1 MKRNTIFGLL
11 AVALGGAVLSPAAW
25 AGSRSTTPTTSTT
38 VVNAG
43 TGVGSTQVVTTQIRF
58 PNISTRSC
66 SGRTSGTSS
75 AAASGTNSR
84 YWGRGYNNNNNNN
97 NGVTV
102 VYPDNGYGYGNYNNA
117 NYLGYPPWYRL
128 NYYTPWASDYEN
140 GTAGL
145 NVPSSH
151 ANRGYGIPDAVG
163 ESMAYS
169 PNNASAPRDAATVD
183 YVVAVQRE
191 LRRRGFYQGTVNGL
205 SDGPTRAAI
214 RSYETSLGMPVTGVI
229 GFPLLRTLGF
239 F

>member
-1 MKRNTIFGLL
+1 MKRNTFFGLL

-25 AGSRSTTPTTSTT
+25 AGSRSSTPTTSTT

-43 TGVGSTQVVTTQIRF
+43 TGVGSTQTVSTQIRYS
-58 PNISTRSC
+58 NSGTRSC

-75 AAASGTNSR
+75 ASASGTNSR
-84 YWGRGYNNNNNNN
+84 YWGRGYNNNNNN
-97 NGVTV
+97 GVTV
-102 VYPDNGYGYGNYNNA
+102 IYPDNGYGYGNYNNA

>member
-11 AVALGGAVLSPAAW
+11 AVVLGGAVFSPAAW
-25 AGSRSTTPTTSTT
+25 AGSSTKNPTSSTV

-43 TGVGSTQVVTTQIRF
+43 TGVGSMQIVATEIMF
-58 PNISTRSC
+58 PHSGRHSF

-75 AAASGTNSR
+75 AVVSGTTSGAFR
-84 YWGRGYNNNNNNN
+84 GRGNNNNN
-97 NGVTV
+97 VTV
-102 VYPDNGYGYGNYNNA
+102 VYPDNGNGYGNYNNA

-128 NYYTPWASDYEN
+128 NYYTPWMSDYDN

-163 ESMAYS
+163 ENMGYS
-169 PNNASAPRDAATVD
+169 PNNASAPGDAASVD

-191 LRRRGFYQGTVNGL
+191 LRRRGFYQGVVNGL

-214 RSYETSLGMPVTGVI
+214 RSYETSMGMPVTGII